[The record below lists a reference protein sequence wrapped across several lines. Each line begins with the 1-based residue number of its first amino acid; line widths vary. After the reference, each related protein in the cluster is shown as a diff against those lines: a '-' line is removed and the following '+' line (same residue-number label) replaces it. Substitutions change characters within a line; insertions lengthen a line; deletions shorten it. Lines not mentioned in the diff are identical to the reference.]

1 MRPESHHD
9 FSIVGVVSA
18 VPLRAVCVAYD
29 LGIVVQP
36 VGIAAADFI
45 RHHEFRA
52 ESESVSYGS
61 SEEASVEFLFQ
72 VQAHK

>member
-1 MRPESHHD
+1 M
-9 FSIVGVVSA
+9 
-18 VPLRAVCVAYD
+18 CVAYD
-29 LGIVVQP
+29 LGVVVQP
-36 VGIAAADFI
+36 VGIAAADLI